1 MVKNK
6 GIVIQGILLVEAN
19 NKLLKRLDVQESGTG
34 QDIQQR
40 RKREE

>member
-19 NKLLKRLDVQESGTG
+19 NKLLKRLAVQESGTG